1 MSTEE
6 TLRKILE
13 KRTNIKDVDLNKPIS
28 ELGLDSLDLVEV
40 MLEIE
45 EELGITFSSD
55 EIGEVKTLGEVKN
68 LIDSK
73 LKCK

>member
-1 MSTEE
+1 MNTEE

-13 KRTNIKDVDLNKPIS
+13 KRTNIKEVDLNKPIS

-73 LKCK
+73 LKNK